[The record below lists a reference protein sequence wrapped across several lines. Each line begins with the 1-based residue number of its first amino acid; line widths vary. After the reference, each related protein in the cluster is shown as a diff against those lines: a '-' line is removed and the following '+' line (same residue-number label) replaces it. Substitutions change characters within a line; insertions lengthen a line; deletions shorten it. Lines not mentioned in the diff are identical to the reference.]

1 VAQAVDQAVRAAQAG
16 RTTPTLI
23 VTRPLRSGQRVYAEG
38 GDLVVCSMVSH
49 GAEVLADGHI
59 HVYGPLRGRAIA
71 GARGNTQARIFTSC
85 MEPDLYAI
93 AGIYNTTDI
102 PLASDIHGKPA
113 QVRLD
118 GERLI
123 VEPLKG

>member
-1 VAQAVDQAVRAAQAG
+1 
-16 RTTPTLI
+16 
-23 VTRPLRSGQRVYAEG
+23 VYAQG
-38 GDLVVCSMVSH
+38 GDLIVCSVVGH

-71 GARGNTQARIFTSC
+71 GARGNTNARIFTSC

-102 PLASDIHGKPA
+102 PLATAVQGKPA
-113 QVRLD
+113 QVRLE

-123 VEPLKG
+123 VEPLDV